1 MSESVTRIGSAP
13 SGTST
18 TTPSRPR
25 PRLRTVLVAVNLV
38 ILTLPLGGVTLL
50 RLYESALVRQT
61 ESELLGQAAFLAA
74 VYKAALLRSLP
85 RLPARASEYG
95 VPIASEWLPAAGRW
109 QPRTAMLDLAADAV
123 HPRPPDAAPSTAP
136 ADPAAVA
143 AGGEIQPV
151 MREAQLATLAAMRV
165 VDASGTVVASSGEDL
180 GRSIADREE
189 VARALHGESV
199 SLLRERVSDEPAP
212 LLDAMSRGTRLRVFV
227 AVPVVDGRRAL
238 GAVLLSRS
246 PRSIGQTLYGKRY
259 HLLAGAILLLLV
271 VVVMSVFTSRTVSR
285 PLEALVVQS
294 ERAARGER
302 GAVVPLEHPI
312 TREVAQLSEALAR
325 MARTLE
331 ERAEY
336 IRGFAAHVSHEFKTP
351 LTAIQGAVELLREH
365 GEVMPEERR
374 RRFLDNLAAD
384 AERLERLVV
393 RLLEL
398 ARADV
403 AGGAGQSASLPAV
416 LDRVA
421 LRYHELGLDVRSEYP
436 ADVDAVAIGE
446 ETLESIL
453 SNLLDNVRQHGGGS
467 PVTIRVRRI
476 DDGQA
481 AAVVADEGPGISPA
495 NAARIFDPFFTT
507 GRDRGGTGLGL
518 SIVRALL
525 AAQGGSIALAPTA
538 RGAAFEMRLPLPSSR
553 PA

>member
-1 MSESVTRIGSAP
+1 MSATVTRIGSVPHGASTSAP
-13 SGTST
+13 S
-18 TTPSRPR
+18 RRR

-38 ILTLPLGGVTLL
+38 ILALPLGGVTVL

-61 ESELLGQAAFLAA
+61 ESELLGQAAFLAS
-74 VYKAALLRSLP
+74 VYKAALLRGL
-85 RLPARASEYG
+85 RRFPARASEYG
-95 VPIASEWLPAAGRW
+95 VPIASEWLPAEGRW
-109 QPRTAMLDLAADAV
+109 QPRTAVLDLAADAV
-123 HPRPPDAAPSTAP
+123 YPRPPDAAPSTEP

-143 AGGEIQPV
+143 AGGEIEPV

-165 VDASGTVVASSGEDL
+165 VDARGTVVASSGEDL
-180 GRSIADREE
+180 GRSLADREE
-189 VARALHGESV
+189 VARALRGEPV
-199 SLLRERVSDEPAP
+199 SLLRERVSDEPTP
-212 LLDAMSRGTRLRVFV
+212 LLDSVSRGTRLRVFV
-227 AVPVVDGRRAL
+227 AVPVVYDWRAV

-259 HLLAGAILLLLV
+259 HLLAGGVLLLLV

-302 GAVVPLEHPI
+302 GAVAPLERPI
-312 TREVAQLSEALAR
+312 TREMAQLSEALAR
-325 MARTLE
+325 MACTLE

-336 IRGFAAHVSHEFKTP
+336 IRGFAARVSHEFKTP

-365 GEVMPEERR
+365 GDGMSEERR

-384 AERLERLVV
+384 AKRLERLVV

-403 AGGAGQSASLPAV
+403 ASGAEQSASLPAV

-421 LRYHELGLDVRSEYP
+421 VRYRELGLDVRSECP
-436 ADVDAVAIGE
+436 ADVGAVAIGE
-446 ETLESIL
+446 ETLDSIL
-453 SNLLDNVRQHGGGS
+453 SNLLDNVRQHGGGG
-467 PVTIRVRRI
+467 PVKIRARRI
-476 DDGQA
+476 DDEQA

-507 GRDRGGTGLGL
+507 ARDRGGTGLGL

-525 AAQGGSIALAPTA
+525 AAQGGSIALLPTA
-538 RGAAFEMRLPLPSSR
+538 RGAAFEMRLPLPSSQ